1 MTHSTQREQD
11 FSPSGWLRQVSE
23 LIVCFVIAVMML
35 RAFVLEGYLISTG
48 SMAPRLLG
56 FHKHVLCPTC
66 QFQFAFGVT
75 FDESV
80 DATEM
85 EATTADG
92 TPKYATCPNCGQTNI
107 SVTDVPTSHG
117 DQLLIQKHVFDF
129 RMPKRWETV
138 VFRNPAS
145 PGEAYVKR
153 IIALPGE
160 RIQVVNGDIQI
171 NGSVVAKN
179 FETQLDMRIPVAD
192 LQYLAD
198 SPLWEMPWE
207 VSDGW
212 TQDGMELV
220 SATAYDHKPSTKS
233 LDDRHSLS
241 DEPHSWIRFR
251 NWRWSGGLHRVE
263 SPLRKEDA
271 RIDWKAFLDRF
282 DGIPVSWAS
291 RVEYDPDREVLRC
304 QGVMPGEL
312 VKDLTSRAVNDSF
325 KSAVFRLA
333 ALSHL
338 APVTDRY
345 GYNSMVA
352 SPEIPVNDLML
363 SCALQWSDDANEVR
377 FWIPL
382 NNETYE
388 VRLNPGQKTAN
399 LRIDGSREIL
409 ASSTFELD
417 SDPILDQDQPLR
429 LDASNF
435 DGMIQVAVQGIPCI
449 IWQPPAETKPETP
462 NQTPDAIP
470 SSSEQAMQ
478 TAILREQQSRWKL
491 AVDGPGV
498 RLRELKMFR
507 DVQYTPGKRRNAVE
521 MPYEVPEGCYFVQGD
536 NSPVSSDS
544 RNWEKPAV
552 PHRLLL
558 GKPFIVHLPS
568 RPAVLE
574 VGTRQWP
581 IRVPEWSRI
590 RYIH

>member
-11 FSPSGWLRQVSE
+11 FSASGWLRQVSE

-80 DATEM
+80 DASEM
-85 EATTADG
+85 EATTPDG

-153 IIALPGE
+153 IVGLPGE
-160 RIQVVNGDIQI
+160 RIQVVDGDIRI
-171 NGSVVAKN
+171 NGNVVAKD

-192 LQYLAD
+192 LHHLAD

-207 VSDGW
+207 VGDGW
-212 TQDGMELV
+212 TQEGPDLISSGPSE
-220 SATAYDHKPSTKS
+220 TAPSS
-233 LDDRHSLS
+233 LEDSQ
-241 DEPHSWIRFR
+241 SWIRFR

-263 SPLRKEDA
+263 SPLRNEDA

-282 DGIPVSWAS
+282 DGIPVAWAS
-291 RVEYDPDREVLRC
+291 RVEYDPEREVLRC
-304 QGVMPGEL
+304 QGVMPAEL
-312 VKDLTSRAVNDSF
+312 VKDLTSRAVNESF
-325 KSAVFRLA
+325 RSAVFRLA

-345 GYNSMVA
+345 GYNAMVA

-363 SCALQWSDDANEVR
+363 NCAMQWSEDAAEVR
-377 FWIPL
+377 ICIPL
-382 NNETYE
+382 GNETYE
-388 VRLNPGQKTAN
+388 VRLNPEQRTAS
-399 LRIDGSREIL
+399 LRVDGENDIL
-409 ASSTFELD
+409 ASSTFQLE
-417 SDPILDQDQPLR
+417 SDPIRDIDHPIQ

-435 DGMIQVAVQGIPCI
+435 DGMIHVAVQGVPCI
-449 IWQPPAETKPETP
+449 IWQPPASDESEIQQAVPDSIPTP
-462 NQTPDAIP
+462 
-470 SSSEQAMQ
+470 SEQVVK

-491 AVDGPGV
+491 TVDGPGV
-498 RLRELKMFR
+498 RLRELKMYR

-521 MPYEVPEGCYFVQGD
+521 TPYLVPENCYFVQGD

-544 RNWEKPAV
+544 RNWENPAV

-558 GKPFIVHLPS
+558 GKPFLVHLPS